1 MRQLWTLVIIGII
14 CVSAVGCSDNEVPN
28 IIDESFH
35 FSKMSLEIDTHVA
48 GEFPLIVMITVELR
62 GRISGSFPPDG
73 ELVIFESSGGSFEN
87 GQLQT
92 NREMNDGTAT
102 ASLQV
107 ETSGSYDLTVSYET
121 AQRTTTLSVSI
132 TGEVSFGK

>member
-1 MRQLWTLVIIGII
+1 MRQFWTLVIVGII

-28 IIDESFH
+28 IIDESFY
-35 FSKMSLEIDTHVA
+35 FSKMSLEIDTHFA

-62 GRISGSFPPDG
+62 GKISGSFPPDG
-73 ELVIFESSGGSFEN
+73 ELVVFESSGGSFEN

-92 NREMNDGTAT
+92 TREMNDGTAT
-102 ASLQV
+102 ASLQI
-107 ETSGSYDLTVSYET
+107 ETSGSYELMVSYET
-121 AQRTTTLSVSI
+121 TQTTTILSVSV

>member
-1 MRQLWTLVIIGII
+1 MRQIWALVIVGII

-28 IIDESFH
+28 IIDDSFH
-35 FSKMSLEIDTHVA
+35 FSKMSMEIDTHVP
-48 GEFPLIVMITVELR
+48 GELPLFVMITVELR
-62 GRISGSFPPDG
+62 GKISGSFPPDG
-73 ELVIFESSGGSFEN
+73 ELVVFESSGGSFEN

-102 ASLQV
+102 ASLQI
-107 ETSGSYDLTVSYET
+107 ETPGSYELTVSYET
-121 AQRTTTLSVSI
+121 AQRTTMMSVSV